1 VSSLG
6 FVAFL
11 GVEYYIVADST
22 EGVVG
27 SFTVE
32 AFCD

>member
-1 VSSLG
+1 MSSLG
-6 FVAFL
+6 FTAYQ

-27 SFTVE
+27 SFTVDVI
-32 AFCD
+32 CG